1 MRLLWCIQYTNSSMI
16 HFTTCSNNPSAG
28 ELINAHLLARDNQVI
43 QGSVSID
50 ENGVISAT
58 ATGHTSFALCLLH
71 DAGEAGRLML
81 QTAILP
87 PRNEPYIL
95 PLELARHRIKSFLD
109 LSENWSLFY
118 LSDDNPA
125 VQRWEE
131 SRLIFTK
138 ALVSVEPEETYKLA
152 HRALELSIDASERL
166 TMAHAQILLHKR
178 YSHKPASVAALG
190 VQVHTSRF
198 DAPLR
203 SMLDK
208 NFKIVKI
215 PMQWSVIEPEEGK
228 YDWEHIDRWVKWAQ
242 EHNKHIIGGPLLD
255 FTSETAIPSWV
266 TSWEHDYSVFRD
278 KCYDHIERVIHRY
291 GGAISFWNLTAGINL
306 NRHVRLA
313 ISNMVDLV
321 RMARLIVRQTRKDAR
336 IMIELAEPFSE
347 FVSTV
352 PESCNAKVFLTRLS
366 QEGVGLD
373 ALGLQFLVGGPRG
386 RTTRDLMLMSAK
398 LDEFLPVDIP
408 LIISALGAPS
418 VIIDEKYG
426 WWKSPWDE
434 IRQEQWSSSMLAISL
449 SKPFVDSVIWTDL
462 FDNKDMEL
470 PTAGFISQKGKP
482 RLVLNKMLSMR
493 KRLCKPLGSLELPKK
508 NQPSKD
514 GS

>member
-1 MRLLWCIQYTNSSMI
+1 MI
-16 HFTTCSNNPSAG
+16 RFTTCSNNPNAG
-28 ELINAHLLARDNQVI
+28 ELLNAHLLTRDNHVI
-43 QGSVSID
+43 PGSVSLE
-50 ENGVISAT
+50 ENGVIAASAP
-58 ATGHTSFALCLLH
+58 GHTSFALCLLY
-71 DAGEAGRLML
+71 DAGKAGRLML

-87 PRNEPYIL
+87 PRNEPYML
-95 PLELARHRIKSFLD
+95 ALELARHRIKSFLD

-138 ALVSVEPEETYKLA
+138 ALVSIDHEEIGKLA
-152 HRALELSIDASERL
+152 RRALELSIDASERL

-178 YSHKPASVAALG
+178 YSRKPASAAALG

-208 NFKIVKI
+208 NFKIIKI
-215 PMQWSVIEPEEGK
+215 PMQWAAIEPEEGK
-228 YDWEHIDRWVKWAQ
+228 FDWEPIDKWVKWAQ
-242 EHNKHIIGGPLLD
+242 ENQKHVIGGPLLD
-255 FTSETAIPSWV
+255 FTKEDAIPSWV

-291 GGAISFWNLTAGINL
+291 GGAVSFWNLTSGINL
-306 NRHVRLA
+306 NRHVR
-313 ISNMVDLV
+313 ISIANMVDLI

-336 IMIELAEPFSE
+336 IMVELAEPFSE
-347 FVSTV
+347 FVSTNS
-352 PESCNAKVFLTRLS
+352 ESCNAKVFLARLS
-366 QEGVGLD
+366 QEGVALD
-373 ALGLQFLVGGPRG
+373 ALGVQCLVGGPGG
-386 RTTRDLMLMSAK
+386 RSTRDLMLMSAK
-398 LDEFLPVDIP
+398 LDEFLHADIP
-408 LIISALGAPS
+408 LIISALGTPS

-426 WWKSPWDE
+426 WWKTKWDE
-434 IRQEQWSSSMLAISL
+434 IRQEEWASSMLAICL

-462 FDNKDMEL
+462 FDNKDMDL

-493 KRLCKPLGSLELPKK
+493 KRLCKPLGALELPKK
-508 NQPSKD
+508 NKPSKD
-514 GS
+514 GL